1 MTDEVYVTTSQ
12 SDAAKM
18 IVERNSANGKPT
30 PDAIRKIA
38 EAEPDSSGGRPHFS
52 PGHGRRRRFGSF
64 LARMRSAG
72 SAPADVA
79 VSASDRSESDIG

>member
-38 EAEPDSSGGRPHFS
+38 EAQPEPS
-52 PGHGRRRRFGSF
+52 PEEASEPPPAPAVSRRRGWIRTF
-64 LARMRSAG
+64 LARLSLTQTPPRG
-72 SAPADVA
+72 T
-79 VSASDRSESDIG
+79 ESPPH